1 MSTPLI
7 SVVIPVYKSAESL
20 RELALRLTNSLS
32 IITQDFEVI
41 LVNDGSPDNSWD
53 IISIISDHD
62 PRFVGVQLSRNFG
75 QHPAITAGLTHST
88 GEWIVVMDCDLQDRP
103 EEIPRLFDKT
113 KEGFR
118 QVVAVR
124 INRQDNLMKKSFS
137 WIFLRLLS
145 RLSGQDINHRVGNFG
160 IYHRTVIDTIIRMPE
175 HSRTFTLHTKWV
187 GFQRSELEV
196 EHSSRKHGKTSYSF
210 RKLVSLGINS
220 VLHHSDRP
228 LRMAITSG
236 FIISLASLTYA
247 VFIIA
252 RYLFWNISVVGWT
265 SLILAITLSTG
276 IIVSTIGV
284 VGLYIG
290 KIFEETKGRPI
301 FIVEKIT
308 NKDQGKLL

>member
-20 RELALRLTNSLS
+20 EELALRLNSSLS
-32 IITQDFEVI
+32 SITNDFEVI
-41 LVNDGSPDNSWD
+41 LVNDGSPDNSWE
-53 IISIISDHD
+53 IISKISDND
-62 PRFVGVQLSRNFG
+62 PRFVGVRLSRNFG

-88 GEWIVVMDCDLQDRP
+88 GEWIVVMDCDLQDQP

-113 KEGFR
+113 KEGFH

-124 INRQDNLMKKSFS
+124 IKRQDNFIKKSFS
-137 WIFLRLLS
+137 FIFLRLLS
-145 RLSGQDINHRVGNFG
+145 RLSGQNINHRVGNFG
-160 IYHRTVIDTIIRMPE
+160 IYHRVVIDTIIKMPE

-187 GFQRSELEV
+187 GFHRFELEV

-220 VLHHSDRP
+220 VLHHSDKP
-228 LRMAITSG
+228 LRMAVTSG
-236 FIISLASLTYA
+236 FIISLVSLIYA
-247 VFIIA
+247 VLIIG
-252 RYLFWNISVVGWT
+252 RNIFWNISVVGWT
-265 SLILAITLSTG
+265 SLIVTLTLSTG
-276 IIVSTIGV
+276 MIMSTIGV

-308 NKDQGKLL
+308 NKDQG

>member
-1 MSTPLI
+1 MIAPLI

-20 RELALRLTNSLS
+20 EELALRLTSSLS
-32 IITQDFEVI
+32 SITNNFEVI
-41 LVNDGSPDNSWD
+41 LVNDGSPDNSWE
-53 IISIISDHD
+53 IISKLSKSDD
-62 PRFVGVQLSRNFG
+62 RFIGIHLSRNFG
-75 QHPAITAGLTHST
+75 QHPAITAGLTYSN
-88 GEWIVVMDCDLQDRP
+88 GEWIVVMDCDLQDQP
-103 EEIPRLFDKT
+103 EEIPRLFNKT
-113 KEGFR
+113 KEGFY

-124 INRQDNLMKKSFS
+124 INRQDNFMKKSFS

-160 IYHRTVIDTIIRMPE
+160 IYHRTVIDTIIKMPE

-187 GFQRSELEV
+187 GFQRFELEV

-220 VLHHSDRP
+220 VLHHSDKP

-236 FIISLASLTYA
+236 FIISLTSLTYA
-247 VFIIA
+247 GLIIV
-252 RYLFWNISVVGWT
+252 RNLFWNVTVVGWT
-265 SLILAITLSTG
+265 SLIVTLTLSTG
-276 IIVSTIGV
+276 MIMSTIGV

-308 NKDQGKLL
+308 NKKPG